1 MHIYILGLVLNTK
14 YTMKEDK
21 NNYNKVNGRVVQ
33 QINKHGL
40 KWKCTTNLLF
50 FYVLRKNRGKIQFS
64 FVTIKNEYNS
74 IKKKKNK
81 EKSIQ
86 KRFLTKFKVIGLR
99 QWWCLKLF
107 IYRRRIQIKYKIF
120 IRLT

>member
-1 MHIYILGLVLNTK
+1 MNIIVL
-14 YTMKEDK
+14 
-21 NNYNKVNGRVVQ
+21 
-33 QINKHGL
+33 
-40 KWKCTTNLLF
+40 
-50 FYVLRKNRGKIQFS
+50 
-64 FVTIKNEYNS
+64 
-74 IKKKKNK
+74 KKNK

-107 IYRRRIQIKYKIF
+107 IYRRRIQIKYKIIDKKIF